1 MNTMLMVSDVFLV
14 KSVVVAAGKLG
25 TVGLKGVAKW
35 TGSHTWSATSKW
47 LAKVGLRDG
56 PGQVFH
62 HWLIPRNQWGKKVPE
77 FIKNQPWNL
86 LKYTDE
92 TMPGYKARDVHNA
105 VEGKRSKSGLS
116 LNMSRR
122 FVYGVPNWAKHLP
135 ASTAGHVGLAG
146 SNRR

>member
-1 MNTMLMVSDVFLV
+1 MLMVSDVFLV

-47 LAKVGLRDG
+47 LAKVGLRDA

-86 LKYTDE
+86 LKYTDD
-92 TMPGYKARDVHNA
+92 TYSGATARMLHNA
-105 VEGKRSKSGLS
+105 VEAKGTFRLTSSQ
-116 LNMSRR
+116 R
-122 FVYGVPNWAKHLP
+122 FVYGTPNWAKHLP
-135 ASTAGHVGLAG
+135 SSAVGHGVLAG
-146 SNRR
+146 SNRN